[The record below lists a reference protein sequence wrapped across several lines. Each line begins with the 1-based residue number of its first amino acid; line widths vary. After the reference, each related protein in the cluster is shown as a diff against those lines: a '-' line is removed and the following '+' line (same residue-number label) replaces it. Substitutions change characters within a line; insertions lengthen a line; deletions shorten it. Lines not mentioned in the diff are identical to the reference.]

1 MGFGT
6 GIGDNDRLTSFGKPK
21 IREDRQSND
30 PSRLK
35 FTKVLNY

>member
-1 MGFGT
+1 MGSGT

-30 PSRLK
+30 HQG
-35 FTKVLNY
+35 LNSPRY